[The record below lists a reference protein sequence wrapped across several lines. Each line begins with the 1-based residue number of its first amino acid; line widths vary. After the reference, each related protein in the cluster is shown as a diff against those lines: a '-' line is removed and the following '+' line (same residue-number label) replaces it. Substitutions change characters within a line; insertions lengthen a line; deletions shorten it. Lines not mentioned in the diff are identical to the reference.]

1 MPTNV
6 PTQLKTMIAVTGT
19 EWAPDDGPNS
29 TIADWLK
36 CISNEYPVM
45 SNYCRSAMQ
54 LDYFEWCGLAVGY
67 CFAKAG
73 IQPVFGVKD
82 TDRFLWALAWQDWGD
97 MVQSPEPGDVV
108 VFDFGAGRQ
117 HVTLFE
123 LDNGNGYWRCR
134 GGNQSNQVKESNF
147 PASSLYAIRRPS
159 AVTSPAVTSRHP
171 AVMGVVSHRAGGPY
185 RGGVALQRGSVATP
199 HSRLAAVARTS
210 GSVFQGGGLPLTEDA
225 LATAALKLGCG
236 VAEIWAIAFTE
247 TDPPYGGCNADKR
260 PQILFERH
268 IFSELTGGRFDAG
281 NPGISNPHPGGYGAG
296 GDHQY
301 DRLSEAM
308 GLDESAALQS
318 ASWGIGQVLGRNFR
332 EAGFA
337 SPQDLV
343 RQLFVSEDQQL
354 LAVAN
359 EIIADGAARALAT
372 HDWTTFARIYNG
384 PNFAA
389 NHYDTTIRTWYERFS
404 SGASPDLRVRTAQ
417 IYLMYLGFDP
427 STIDGTFGKRTR
439 SAMNE
444 FQSHK
449 SIPITDDLDDAT
461 FAAIEADGQTVLGR
475 QLAASG

>member
-1 MPTNV
+1 MPTSV
-6 PTQLKTMIAVTGT
+6 PSQLTTMQAITGT
-19 EWAPDDGPNS
+19 EWAPGDGPKRA
-29 TIADWLK
+29 IEDWLTF
-36 CISNEYPVM
+36 IGNAYPAM
-45 SNYCRSAMQ
+45 SNYCRSAAG
-54 LDYFEWCGLAVGY
+54 LPYFEWCGLAVGY
-67 CFAKAG
+67 CIAKAG
-73 IQPVFGVKD
+73 IQPVYGVKD
-82 TDRFLWALAWQDWGD
+82 TDRFLWALAWQEWGD
-97 MVQSPEPGDVV
+97 TVQSPELGDVV
-108 VFDFGAGRQ
+108 VFDFSAGRQ

-123 LDNGNGYWRCR
+123 KDNGNGYWACR
-134 GGNQSNQVKESNF
+134 GGNQSNQVRVSNF
-147 PASSLYAIRRPS
+147 PKSCVYAVRRPS
-159 AVTSPAVTSRHP
+159 AAMSLAVASGQPA
-171 AVMGVVSHRAGGPY
+171 AMGVVSHPAMQRV
-185 RGGVALQRGSVATP
+185 GVVAP
-199 HSRLAAVARTS
+199 RPGLEAVAHPS

-247 TDPPYGGCNADKR
+247 TDPPYGGCFADKR

-281 NPGISNPHPGGYGAG
+281 NPGISNPRPGGYGAG

-308 GLDESAALQS
+308 SLDESAALQS

-343 RQLFVSEDQQL
+343 RQLFVSEDQQI

-359 EIIADGAARALAT
+359 EIISDGASRALAT
-372 HDWTTFARIYNG
+372 HDWRTFARIYNG

-389 NHYDTTIRTWYERFS
+389 NNYDTTIRTWYEKFS

-427 STIDGTFGKRTR
+427 STIDGVFGKRTR

-444 FQSHK
+444 FQSNK
-449 SIPITDDLDDAT
+449 GMPITDDLDDAT
-461 FAAIEADGQTVLGR
+461 FAAIEADGKAVRGR
-475 QLAASG
+475 PLAASG

>member
-1 MPTNV
+1 M
-6 PTQLKTMIAVTGT
+6 
-19 EWAPDDGPNS
+19 
-29 TIADWLK
+29 
-36 CISNEYPVM
+36 
-45 SNYCRSAMQ
+45 
-54 LDYFEWCGLAVGY
+54 
-67 CFAKAG
+67 
-73 IQPVFGVKD
+73 
-82 TDRFLWALAWQDWGD
+82 
-97 MVQSPEPGDVV
+97 
-108 VFDFGAGRQ
+108 
-117 HVTLFE
+117 
-123 LDNGNGYWRCR
+123 
-134 GGNQSNQVKESNF
+134 
-147 PASSLYAIRRPS
+147 
-159 AVTSPAVTSRHP
+159 
-171 AVMGVVSHRAGGPY
+171 
-185 RGGVALQRGSVATP
+185 
-199 HSRLAAVARTS
+199 
-210 GSVFQGGGLPLTEDA
+210 
-225 LATAALKLGCG
+225 
-236 VAEIWAIAFTE
+236 
-247 TDPPYGGCNADKR
+247 
-260 PQILFERH
+260 
-268 IFSELTGGRFDAG
+268 TGGRFDAG

-372 HDWTTFARIYNG
+372 HDWTTFARILQRAELRG
-384 PNFAA
+384 EP
-389 NHYDTTIRTWYERFS
+389 TTTLRSGLGTRVFS